1 VKPSHLERPH
11 RDDPWRPPDVEE
23 STRRAAGCRAP
34 PDPDAIG
41 GPEVLRRGTSR
52 LGRVRSPPDQATG
65 GPPCG
70 RAPLLADGVDPRAHL
85 LSSFPATL
93 SPDGRWYSRPLTAL
107 EKHRYS
113 RYV

>member
-1 VKPSHLERPH
+1 M
-11 RDDPWRPPDVEE
+11 
-23 STRRAAGCRAP
+23 RRAAGCRAP

-70 RAPLLADGVDPRAHL
+70 PAPLLADGVDPRAHL